1 MIYEFHSA
9 LGSKVSVSHHF
20 KDIILCALIVHFL
33 WLPLLQSKIYIV
45 GRNVYDV
52 HSQIYYSGARQSI
65 HLQVQTPSSA
75 RTDVFSRG
83 PVFPVFFHPLFCSL
97 LAKAPWRGCM
107 HNFAL
112 DCSPWGRKGY
122 LENIKHCFFTSWF
135 GHWSRFCLSP
145 SPTQIQAL
153 RTSQNGEDKYWKIPL
168 QAKENVHENADH
180 TFSIKNISL
189 VLLLL

>member
-1 MIYEFHSA
+1 MNF
-9 LGSKVSVSHHF
+9 
-20 KDIILCALIVHFL
+20 ILL
-33 WLPLLQSKIYIV
+33 W
-45 GRNVYDV
+45 
-52 HSQIYYSGARQSI
+52 GARCLLAIISRILYFVHWLYISFGSPYCKAKYILWVGMCMMFI
-65 HLQVQTPSSA
+65 HRFITLQGRVFICKYKLPSSA

>member
-1 MIYEFHSA
+1 MNF
-9 LGSKVSVSHHF
+9 
-20 KDIILCALIVHFL
+20 ILL
-33 WLPLLQSKIYIV
+33 W
-45 GRNVYDV
+45 
-52 HSQIYYSGARQSI
+52 GARSLLAIISRILYFVHWLYISFGSPYCKAKYILWVGMCMMFI
-65 HLQVQTPSSA
+65 HRFITLVQGRVFICKYKLPSSA